1 MSAGLRAQEKPTRKI
16 DLTKLPRMHEAE
28 DAAADEPKTLVES
41 AYRRLRADIIDGTHA
56 PGAKLRVEHLKDR
69 YEVSAGTLREA
80 LTLLVSDSLVVA
92 QGQRGFRVAPM
103 SLGDFEDITN
113 TRILLEGEALRA
125 AIEAGDDAW
134 ESRVAAAF
142 HLLTRAEE
150 KLDKKSAPAGVAEE
164 WERRN
169 REFHEALISACP
181 SNWVRHFVAI
191 LYRQSER
198 YRRLALFK
206 RTIPRDLHAE
216 HTAILEATFDRDADR
231 AVELLGDH
239 VRITLKAIQH
249 LPPTPERKR
258 HD

>member
-1 MSAGLRAQEKPTRKI
+1 MRAQEKPTRKI
-16 DLTKLPRMHEAE
+16 DLTKLPRMHEVE
-28 DAAADEPKTLVES
+28 GSSTDEPKTLVES
-41 AYRRLRADIIDGTHA
+41 AYRGLRADIIDGTHA
-56 PGAKLRVEHLKDR
+56 PGTKLRVEHLKDR

-103 SLGDFEDITN
+103 SLRDFEDITN

-125 AIEAGDDAW
+125 SIAAGTDAW
-134 ESRVAAAF
+134 ESRLAAAF

-150 KLDKKSAPAGVAEE
+150 KLDKKSPPAGIAEE

-169 REFHEALISACP
+169 REFHDALISACP
-181 SNWVRHFVAI
+181 SSWVKHFVAI

-206 RTIPRDLHAE
+206 RTIPRDVHAE
-216 HTAILEATFDRDADR
+216 HTAILEATFERDPDKAVKLLGEHVRATLR
-231 AVELLGDH
+231 AV
-239 VRITLKAIQH
+239 QN
-249 LPPTPERKR
+249 LPAPTERKR